1 MVIGIDIGGTNIKG
15 VLMNNGKV
23 IARIQHPTQ
32 SKTNKKILLEQIF
45 KYIEKLIKKGKNI
58 SGIGIGIAG
67 PVDFE
72 NQKILNP
79 PNVVILKNL
88 ELGKIIEEKFKIKT
102 IIEND
107 GHLMT
112 LAETILGAGKNK
124 NNVIGITLGTG
135 VGGGI
140 VMNKKIIHGKTGT
153 AGEMGHMSIDRHGRK
168 CSCGSRGCLET
179 YLGEGGIR
187 KTSYEFFNKRIR
199 SYDLHQM
206 ARKGNSKA
214 IQAWKEVGKHLGAGL
229 ANVVDM
235 FNPEIIIVGGGIARG
250 AGELL
255 MNPAKKEMRKNIL
268 SKSAKKT
275 SVVLAKLNEYA
286 GAVGAALLLNQ

>member
-1 MVIGIDIGGTNIKG
+1 MTIGIDIGGTNIKG
-15 VLMNNGKV
+15 ALVDNGKV
-23 IARIQHPTQ
+23 IAKIQYPTK
-32 SKTNKKILLEQIF
+32 SKTNKKILLEQVF
-45 KYIEKLIKKGKNI
+45 KYIEKLIKRGKKI
-58 SGIGIGIAG
+58 EGIGIGVAG
-67 PVDFE
+67 PIDFK

-79 PNVVILKNL
+79 PNLVVLKNM
-88 ELGKIIEEKFKIKT
+88 ELGKIIEEKFGIKT

-124 NNVIGITLGTG
+124 NNVVGVTLGTG

-140 VMNKKIIHGKTGT
+140 VVNQKIVHGESGT
-153 AGEMGHMSIDRHGRK
+153 AGEIGHMTIDRHGRK
-168 CSCGSRGCLET
+168 CNCGSKGCLEA
-179 YLGEGGIR
+179 YLSEGGIR
-187 KTSYEFFNKRIR
+187 KTSYEFFNKRIK
-199 SYDLHQM
+199 SYDLHRM
-206 ARKGNSKA
+206 ARKGNSRA
-214 IQAWKEVGKHLGAGL
+214 IQAWKEVGKHLGVGL
-229 ANVVDM
+229 ANIVDM
-235 FNPEIIIVGGGIARG
+235 FNPEVIIIGGGIARG

-286 GAVGAALLLNQ
+286 GAVGAGLLFNK

>member
-1 MVIGIDIGGTNIKG
+1 
-15 VLMNNGKV
+15 MNNGKV